1 MQIAV
6 SWRVVASSVA
16 LTSLLLAGCG
26 GGDSTTSAPKGPET
40 APSTVND
47 SEPEL
52 AAIVDVPEK
61 IDIAAV
67 RNEARTAMFVPAPT
81 EFQAALKES
90 APDVDI
96 RKLVKDSNRSL
107 EGKNSAVLA
116 LETGVRI
123 GNVLMS
129 VHTGDKAAILGRMRA
144 AREGLA
150 ALKAPASIV
159 AEVDKVIGEYDSGS
173 LTDAELGPAF
183 DVLAERINDD
193 LQRMSDPNTATLVQA
208 GGWVQGAHLLSTALG
223 AASIT
228 GEAAALLHQPT
239 VLEYFLRFLKESG
252 PGRAGD
258 PQVAAVITEMEAMQL
273 IAAKAELSGDDVKA
287 VATHTGNIL
296 AKF

>member
-1 MQIAV
+1 MQILE

-16 LTSLLLAGCG
+16 LSSLLLAGCG
-26 GGDSTTSAPKGPET
+26 GTDQDAGGTATPPGT
-40 APSTVND
+40 APSVVE

-52 AAIVDVPEK
+52 AAPDDVPTK

-81 EFQAALKES
+81 EFQAALKAS

-96 RKLVKDSNRSL
+96 RKLVKDSGRTL
-107 EGKNSAVLA
+107 EGKNTAVLA

-123 GNVLMS
+123 SNVLMS
-129 VHTGDKAAILGRMRA
+129 VHTRDKAAILVRMKS
-144 AREGLA
+144 AREGLV
-150 ALKAPASIV
+150 ALKAPEGV
-159 AEVDKVIGEYDSGS
+159 VKEVDRVIADYNSGS
-173 LTDAELGPAF
+173 LTDDELGPVF

-193 LQRMSDPNTATLVQA
+193 LQRMTDSNTATLVQA
-208 GGWVQGAHLLSTALG
+208 GGWVQGAYLLSTALSSAG
-223 AASIT
+223 VT

-239 VLEYFLRFLKESG
+239 VLEYFLKFLKDSG
-252 PGRAGD
+252 PARAGD
-258 PQVAAVITEMEAMQL
+258 PQVTAVITEMEAMRL
-273 IAAKAELSGDDVKA
+273 IAAKVELGPGDVKA